1 MNRAFVAVLIAAL
14 ITSPIAAVAQFDDA
28 TRWEH
33 YGGGR
38 HGMQYSSL
46 SQISRDNVDA
56 LEEVWRYRTGE
67 LGEGHREPFAFQANP
82 ILVEGRLYLPTG
94 SAIVIALDP
103 ATGKE
108 IWRHD
113 PKIDRN
119 KPHAEI
125 ANRGVTSWIDPE
137 AASDSPCRHRIFV
150 GTLDA
155 RLIALDGATGE
166 LCEDFGD
173 HGEIWLNQDVRAEEG
188 DWINYTVTSPPVIVD
203 DIVVVGSAIGDNRAV
218 ESELGIVRG
227 IDARTGAESW
237 RWDPIPRNAAD
248 PAYATWH
255 SEEAIRNGSA
265 NAWAPLAADAELG
278 IVRGIDAR
286 TGAERWRWDPIP
298 RNAADPAYASW
309 HSEEAARNG
318 SANAWAPLA
327 ADAELDL
334 VYVPTGSASPDFYG
348 GEREGDNLYANSIV
362 ALTAATGEIAWYQQ
376 LIHHDVWDYDLA
388 AQQTLVD
395 LEHNGETIPA
405 VLQGTKTGLIFSFN
419 RETGKPIFA
428 IEEREVPQG
437 GVAGEHLSPT
447 QPFPVAPPSVA
458 RHDAVTEDEAWGM
471 MYFDTRSCRKKIAKL
486 TSEGIFTPPS
496 LEGTLQLP
504 GYAGGINWGGLAF
517 EPDEQ
522 IVVTFSM
529 DLPME
534 VALIA
539 RDDLGPTYESGEFEN
554 FDFARMS
561 GTPYGMRRALLGSP
575 LEVPCTTPP
584 WGVLTAIDMRKGT
597 INWQR
602 SVGSI
607 QDLAPAIVPNL
618 ELGMAGLGGPIVTAG
633 GVIFMAAVM
642 DDYLRAFDLNDGKTL
657 WQGRLPAGGQATPMT
672 YFLKETGKQ
681 YVVIAAGGHAR
692 IGTTPGDY
700 VIAYAL
706 PD

>member
-1 MNRAFVAVLIAAL
+1 MPGFLLTATFTASDIEFMKEPTMNRIFVSLIIAL
-14 ITSPIAAVAQFDDA
+14 MIASPMPAVAQSDDA
-28 TRWEH
+28 ARWEH

-103 ATGKE
+103 ATGKK

-137 AASDSPCRHRIFV
+137 AASDSQCRHRIIV

-173 HGEIWLNQDVRAEEG
+173 HGEIWLNKDVRAEEG

-203 DIVVVGSAIGDNRAV
+203 DIVVVGSAIGDNQAV
-218 ESELGIVRG
+218 ES
-227 IDARTGAESW
+227 
-237 RWDPIPRNAAD
+237 
-248 PAYATWH
+248 
-255 SEEAIRNGSA
+255 
-265 NAWAPLAADAELG
+265 ELG

-298 RNAADPAYASW
+298 RNAADPAYATW

-327 ADAELDL
+327 ADAELGL

-348 GEREGDNLYANSIV
+348 GEREGDNLYANSLV
-362 ALTAATGEIAWYQQ
+362 VLTAATGEIAWYQQ
-376 LIHHDVWDYDLA
+376 LIHHDVWDYDLS
-388 AQQTLVD
+388 AQPTLVD
-395 LEHNGETIPA
+395 LEHDGETIPA

-561 GTPYGMRRALLGSP
+561 GTPYVAHCWIRRSKFRALRHLG
-575 LEVPCTTPP
+575 VC
-584 WGVLTAIDMRKGT
+584 
-597 INWQR
+597 
-602 SVGSI
+602 
-607 QDLAPAIVPNL
+607 
-618 ELGMAGLGGPIVTAG
+618 
-633 GVIFMAAVM
+633 
-642 DDYLRAFDLNDGKTL
+642 
-657 WQGRLPAGGQATPMT
+657 
-672 YFLKETGKQ
+672 
-681 YVVIAAGGHAR
+681 
-692 IGTTPGDY
+692 
-700 VIAYAL
+700 
-706 PD
+706 